1 MNILHQFGKTGCLMD
16 NIEIFGDSLFD
27 DPKIVRNHHNCIDE
41 CNKTPQCNAWTL
53 KEGFCYLKNE
63 SGILRPGGIKTYSG
77 SKYCNTTSGMSLDS
91 LQKFARLLWC

>member
-1 MNILHQFGKTGCLMD
+1 MID

-27 DPKIVRNHHNCIDE
+27 VPKIVQNHHNCIDE

-77 SKYCNTTSGMSLDS
+77 SKNCNTTSGMSLDNI
-91 LQKFARLLWC
+91 QKFATSL

>member
-91 LQKFARLLWC
+91 LQKFATLLW

>member
-1 MNILHQFGKTGCLMD
+1 MMD
-16 NIEIFGDSLFD
+16 SIEILGGSLFD
-27 DPKIVRNHHNCIDE
+27 GSKIVQNHHDCIDE

-77 SKYCNTTSGMSLDS
+77 SKNCNVTSGMSLVN
-91 LQKFARLLWC
+91 LQKLSTY